1 MVKRRLK
8 DEAEDDQSAV
18 DAIDP
23 VLKLLDDPNVS
34 IEQIFET
41 FGWEPVPE
49 ELLYPDRKN

>member
-1 MVKRRLK
+1 MAKRKLK
-8 DEAEDDQSAV
+8 EMTEEDQLAV

-23 VLKLLDDPNVS
+23 VLKMLDDPNVS

-41 FGWEPVPE
+41 FGWELVPE

>member
-41 FGWEPVPE
+41 FGWAPVPE